1 MADARTRIAN
11 AGSGSAGNARSS
23 SRRLSRGNGSVLP
36 LTHEQIKKLKKK
48 A

>member
-23 SRRLSRGNGSVLP
+23 SRLSRGNGSVLP